1 MRRKKRMKS
10 NDILELAA
18 TARAL
23 AEVLTEDVALASTRE
38 EHVRL
43 TARANAAQTLATSL
57 EEVTDEP

>member
-1 MRRKKRMKS
+1 MKS